1 MKRIFLLFT
10 VVALISC
17 NKESKKAEEFPE
29 DSVIERKE
37 DGSVV
42 VDNDDQNLLGDEDYY
57 NYNHETTI
65 LKWTAYK
72 TPNKIAVTGTFN
84 DISVD
89 NFNKSEIAEDV
100 LDGATFSINTK
111 SLDTDDPS
119 RDAKIVGLYFM
130 NLTNTEITGKF
141 GDLKNGKVPITI
153 NMNGKEVQKEFSYT
167 FENRKIIITG
177 KIDMISDF
185 VSNSAFDILHDA
197 CSQLHED
204 KTWTDVSIEI
214 ITIL

>member
-1 MKRIFLLFT
+1 MKRILLLFT

-17 NKESKKAEEFPE
+17 NKENKKAKESQES
-29 DSVIERKE
+29 SVIEKK
-37 DGSVV
+37 DNGSVK
-42 VDNDDQNLLGDEDYY
+42 VDNDDQNLMNDKDYF

-72 TPNKIAVTGTFN
+72 TPKKIAVTGTFN
-84 DISVD
+84 DISVQ
-89 NFNKSEIAEDV
+89 NVNKSEIAEDV

-130 NLTNTEITGKF
+130 NLANSEIVGSF
-141 GDLKNGKVPITI
+141 GDFNNGNVLVTLK
-153 NMNGKEVQKEFSYT
+153 MNGIEVQKEFSYT
-167 FENRKIIITG
+167 FENRKIIIVG

-185 VSNSAFDILHDA
+185 ATNSAFNILHDA

>member
-1 MKRIFLLFT
+1 MKKILLLFT

-17 NKESKKAEEFPE
+17 NKENKKAEEFPE
-29 DSVIERKE
+29 NSVIERKE
-37 DGSVV
+37 DGSVI
-42 VDNDDQNLLGDEDYY
+42 VDNDNQNLMNDKDYF
-57 NYNHETTI
+57 NYNPETTT

-72 TPNKIAVTGTFN
+72 TPKKIAVTGTFN
-84 DISVD
+84 DVSVQNVD
-89 NFNKSEIAEDV
+89 KSKIAEDV

-111 SLDTDDPS
+111 SLDTGDAS

-130 NLTNTEITGKF
+130 NLSNTDIVGAF
-141 GDLKNGKVPITI
+141 GDFDNGNVPVTLK
-153 NMNGKEVQKEFSYT
+153 MNGIEVQKEFSYT

-185 VSNSAFDILHDA
+185 SSNSAFDILHDA